1 MSSTILTSK
10 GKNKSNKKVDFSHN
24 LESIGCKDELG

>member
-1 MSSTILTSK
+1 MSSTMLTNK

-24 LESIGCKDELG
+24 LESVGWKDELG